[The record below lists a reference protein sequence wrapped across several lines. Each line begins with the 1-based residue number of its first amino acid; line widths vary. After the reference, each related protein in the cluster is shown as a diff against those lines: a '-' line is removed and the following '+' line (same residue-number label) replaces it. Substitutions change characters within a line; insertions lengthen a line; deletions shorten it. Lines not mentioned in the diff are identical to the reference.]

1 MATARELLEQADA
14 LMRRNRT
21 REIDTDIPELT
32 DAIATPVIAPEPLTQ
47 PVALDDIPELTDAVE
62 EIEIASIVEIPDDEA
77 ESNTWLRADD
87 EALAAEIDP
96 PHAVPVPHTPRV
108 PEPIGG
114 RVLPLFAIAGK
125 AHESAAVA
133 PVAEEADPSFAAM
146 TGTALAKAPVVELPH
161 RDAVPTQHIEP
172 RPTQDSEHEPAAKPS
187 IAASEETTEADWLV
201 TEATGGEAENA
212 RDTPAQPAPADSND
226 WARWQ
231 ALAEEIRMQVLQR
244 IDIFTDTGL
253 REQLAVQM
261 RPIVERASA
270 EMVETINSQ
279 VGELLRAYIA
289 EAIEREIEKW
299 RQGNT

>member
-62 EIEIASIVEIPDDEA
+62 EIEIASIVEIPDDE
-77 ESNTWLRADD
+77 SNTWLRVDD

-96 PHAVPVPHTPRV
+96 PHAVPMAQTPRV

-125 AHESAAVA
+125 PHESAAVA
-133 PVAEEADPSFAAM
+133 AVAEQGDPIVAAM
-146 TGTALAKAPVVELPH
+146 TGTALAKASVVELPH
-161 RDAVPTQHIEP
+161 RDAVPAQHSES
-172 RPTQDSEHEPAAKPS
+172 RPAQDSEHQPAPKPS

-201 TEATGGEAENA
+201 TEATAGEAEAAA
-212 RDTPAQPAPADSND
+212 RDTAAQPAPADSND